1 MQKTTRRKFFEI
13 AGIGLGTG
21 WATAALAGQPATGRQ
36 AKQSSQRRLAAP
48 KFVLGMASYTF
59 RAFGLDQTLAMTQ
72 RLGIKRISLKS
83 FHLPLEAT
91 ADEIQAAV
99 QKVKAAGL
107 ELYAGGVIYM
117 RTEAETRQAF
127 DYAKAAGMG
136 IIVGV
141 PNHEFLP
148 LVNKLVKEYDIR
160 VAIHNHGP
168 TDKIYPTPES
178 AYEKIRGLDRRIGLC
193 IDVGHTKRSGIDPA
207 LDAVRFIDRL
217 LDIHIK
223 DVTDDTEKGETCE
236 MGRGVV
242 DIPFFL
248 RSLIRMDYTGT
259 VSLEYEKD
267 EKDPFPGTAESIG
280 YERGVLA
287 ALTGQ

>member
-1 MQKTTRRKFFEI
+1 MHKTTRRRFFQI
-13 AGIGLGTG
+13 AGMGLGSG
-21 WATAALAGQPATGRQ
+21 WSAATLSAQLSSGKQVQKPAQRKLAPPQ
-36 AKQSSQRRLAAP
+36 
-48 KFVLGMASYTF
+48 FVLGMASYTF

-72 RLGIKRISLKS
+72 RLGLKRISFKS
-83 FHLPLEAT
+83 FHLPLEAS
-91 ADEIQAAV
+91 AGEIRAV
-99 QKVKAAGL
+99 VDKVRAAGL

-127 DYAKAAGMG
+127 GYAKTAGMG

-141 PNHEFLP
+141 PNHDLLP

-168 TDKIYPTPES
+168 TDKVYPTPQS

-193 IDVGHTKRSGIDPA
+193 IDVGHTKRSGIDPG
-207 LDAVRFIDRL
+207 LDAVRFIERL
-217 LDIHIK
+217 IDVHIK

-248 RSLIRMDYTGT
+248 RSLIQMGYAGT

-267 EKDPFPGTAESIG
+267 DKDPLPGAAESIG
-280 YERGVLA
+280 YLRGVLA
-287 ALTGQ
+287 SI

>member
-1 MQKTTRRKFFEI
+1 MHKTTRRRFCQL
-13 AGIGLGTG
+13 AGMGLGSG
-21 WATAALAGQPATGRQ
+21 WSAATPSAQLASGKQGQKLA
-36 AKQSSQRRLAAP
+36 QRKLAP
-48 KFVLGMASYTF
+48 PQFVLGMASYTF

-72 RLGIKRISLKS
+72 RLGLKRISFKS
-83 FHLPLEAT
+83 FHLPLEAS
-91 ADEIQAAV
+91 AVEIRAV
-99 QKVKAAGL
+99 VDKVKTAGL

-127 DYAKAAGMG
+127 EYAKAAGMG

-141 PNHEFLP
+141 PNHDLLP
-148 LVNKLVKEYDIR
+148 LVNQLVKEYDIR

-168 TDKIYPTPES
+168 TDKVYPTPES

-217 LDIHIK
+217 IDVHIK

-248 RSLIRMDYTGT
+248 RSLIQMGYAGT

-267 EKDPFPGTAESIG
+267 EKDPLPGAAESIG
-280 YERGVLA
+280 YLRGVLA
-287 ALTGQ
+287 SI

>member
-1 MQKTTRRKFFEI
+1 M
-13 AGIGLGTG
+13 GLGSG
-21 WATAALAGQPATGRQ
+21 WGAAALSAQLSSGEQ
-36 AKQSSQRRLAAP
+36 AQKPVQRKLAP
-48 KFVLGMASYTF
+48 PQFVLGMASYTF

-72 RLGIKRISLKS
+72 RLGLKRISFKS
-83 FHLPLEAT
+83 FHLPLEAS
-91 ADEIQAAV
+91 AEEIRAV
-99 QKVKAAGL
+99 VDKVKAAGL

-117 RTEAETRQAF
+117 KTEAETRQAF
-127 DYAKAAGMG
+127 EYAKAAGMG

-141 PNHEFLP
+141 PNHDLLP
-148 LVNKLVKEYDIR
+148 LANKLVKEYDIR

-168 TDKIYPTPES
+168 TDKVYPTPQS

-217 LDIHIK
+217 IDVHIK
-223 DVTDDTEKGETCE
+223 DVTDDTERGETCE

-248 RSLIRMDYTGT
+248 RSLIRMGYAGT

-267 EKDPFPGTAESIG
+267 EKDPLPGAAESIG
-280 YERGVLA
+280 YLRGVLA
-287 ALTGQ
+287 SV